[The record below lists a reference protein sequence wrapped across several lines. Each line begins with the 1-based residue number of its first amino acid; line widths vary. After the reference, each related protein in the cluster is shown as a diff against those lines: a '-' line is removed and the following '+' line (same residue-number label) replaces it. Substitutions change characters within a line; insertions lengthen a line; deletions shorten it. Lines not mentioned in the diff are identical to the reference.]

1 MDAFLSDKESWYY
14 MKLLTFTLGI
24 GMEVL
29 HQYFEQKIL
38 RSMDFYV
45 FVEKYKHYL
54 FHECFPTVQ
63 CCECSQMPLAV
74 KFKTGYLNEIQFKLL
89 FDITPVSKS
98 DHYKIGR
105 NNTIVK
111 DCLCRIDA
119 KRSNEVDCM
128 DITLMCAIIKACL
141 LNNNTS
147 IHGNPRSLETIKETR
162 NFLAHST
169 DLRIPKSEFDTRW
182 DITEHAVIEI
192 ASVVGNYF
200 AKLQQR
206 KIDAFK
212 NNELSMENIKTI
224 IDNNADEVKKNLQTL
239 VEDQRKNTML
249 IKDEIIENLT
259 KYKDYLDELSIDI
272 GSLKFEVKQY
282 ALAVVASCSAEE
294 TFDSQVHQKDA
305 AITSYDVSVTGKDKG
320 NRRCRVE
327 WRLET
332 PSTWNLP
339 EIKDTLEKFSAL
351 LRQWFEIEFVYVG
364 SLVIKTLVQK
374 NVLDNQEQMRKSIHS
389 FLEKIVDVCKI
400 KTDVSTV
407 IKVALIIDPG
417 ESDYKEEAEE
427 QTSKIEM
434 NKKDKTTCIFCN
446 KSFDCQNCLQKAK
459 IISSLEDELSENR
472 KESSAISLES
482 VVSEMD
488 KDSPEIK
495 SLQSVSENIGDDT
508 GAKKAQ
514 VATGHVLSSPAA
526 NYARLI
532 IAVKHTTQN
541 MLKNVLEKFIPLNDF
556 GLRMIPQHW
565 MQRLNPADLKK
576 IRIANNKGYSDFD
589 IPLIYN
595 ILQIFQLCVPPTRGW
610 DPPTDPL
617 KHEISIGDDIER
629 CRRLYNVIVHR
640 PNAIISSEEFN
651 DFLSDFK
658 SIARRFEIYLNK
670 QPNEFVSQFEDL
682 ELQRFK

>member
-1 MDAFLSDKESWYY
+1 MDALLSDKESWYY

-38 RSMDFYV
+38 QSMDFYV

-63 CCECSQMPLAV
+63 CCECSQMQLAAQS
-74 KFKTGYLNEIQFKLL
+74 KRGCLNEIQFQLL
-89 FDITPVSKS
+89 FEIAPPSKL
-98 DHYKIGR
+98 DHYKKGR

-128 DITLMCAIIKACL
+128 DITLMCAIIKSCL
-141 LNNNTS
+141 INNNTS
-147 IHGNPRSLETIKETR
+147 IYGNPRFLETIKETR

-169 DLRIPKSEFDTRW
+169 DLRIAKSEFDTRW
-182 DITEHAVIEI
+182 DKTEHAVIEI

-200 AKLQQR
+200 LKLQKR

-212 NNELSMENIKTI
+212 DNELSMENIKTI

-239 VEDQRKNTML
+239 VADQRKNTIL

-305 AITSYDVSVTGKDKG
+305 ATRISEVSVTEKDKG
-320 NRRCRVE
+320 KCRVE

-332 PSTWNLP
+332 PSTWNLL
-339 EIKDTLEKFSAL
+339 EIKETLEKFSAL

-364 SLVIKTLVQK
+364 SLVIKTLVKK
-374 NVLDNQEQMRKSIHS
+374 NVLDNQDQMRKSIHS

-400 KTDVSTV
+400 KTDVSAV

-459 IISSLEDELSENR
+459 IISSLEDELS
-472 KESSAISLES
+472 
-482 VVSEMD
+482 
-488 KDSPEIK
+488 
-495 SLQSVSENIGDDT
+495 G
-508 GAKKAQ
+508 
-514 VATGHVLSSPAA
+514 
-526 NYARLI
+526 
-532 IAVKHTTQN
+532 
-541 MLKNVLEKFIPLNDF
+541 KNLNC
-556 GLRMIPQHW
+556 I
-565 MQRLNPADLKK
+565 
-576 IRIANNKGYSDFD
+576 
-589 IPLIYN
+589 
-595 ILQIFQLCVPPTRGW
+595 
-610 DPPTDPL
+610 
-617 KHEISIGDDIER
+617 
-629 CRRLYNVIVHR
+629 
-640 PNAIISSEEFN
+640 
-651 DFLSDFK
+651 
-658 SIARRFEIYLNK
+658 
-670 QPNEFVSQFEDL
+670 
-682 ELQRFK
+682 

>member
-1 MDAFLSDKESWYY
+1 MDAFTSDKECWYY

-38 RSMDFYV
+38 KSMDFYV

-63 CCECSQMPLAV
+63 CCECSKMPLAAQS
-74 KFKTGYLNEIQFKLL
+74 KKGCLNEIQFQLL
-89 FDITPVSKS
+89 FDIAPPSKP
-98 DHYKIGR
+98 DHYKTGR

-128 DITLMCAIIKACL
+128 DITLMCAIIKSCL
-141 LNNNTS
+141 LNNNTF
-147 IHGNPRSLETIKETR
+147 IHGNPRFLETIKETR

-182 DITEHAVIEI
+182 DKTEHAIIEI

-239 VEDQRKNTML
+239 VEDQKKNTML

-282 ALAVVASCSAEE
+282 ALAMVASCSTEE
-294 TFDSQVHQKDA
+294 TFDSQGHCRIIEVHQKDTA
-305 AITSYDVSVTGKDKG
+305 PRSSEVYVPEKDKDV
-320 NRRCRVE
+320 RRCRVE

-332 PSTWNLP
+332 PNTWNLP
-339 EIKDTLEKFSAL
+339 EIKETLEKFSAL

-374 NVLDNQEQMRKSIHS
+374 NILENRDQMRKSIHS

-400 KTDVSTV
+400 NTDVPTV
-407 IKVALIIDPG
+407 IKVALLIEPC
-417 ESDYKEEAEE
+417 ESNFKKEAEE
-427 QTSKIEM
+427 QSTKIEM
-434 NKKDKTTCIFCN
+434 NKEDKTTCIFCN
-446 KSFDCQNCLQKAK
+446 KSFDCQNCQQKAQ
-459 IISSLEDELSENR
+459 IISRLEDEICEIGNEN
-472 KESSAISLES
+472 SA
-482 VVSEMD
+482 
-488 KDSPEIK
+488 
-495 SLQSVSENIGDDT
+495 
-508 GAKKAQ
+508 
-514 VATGHVLSSPAA
+514 
-526 NYARLI
+526 
-532 IAVKHTTQN
+532 
-541 MLKNVLEKFIPLNDF
+541 LEKEID
-556 GLRMIPQHW
+556 IS
-565 MQRLNPADLKK
+565 DL
-576 IRIANNKGYSDFD
+576 YE
-589 IPLIYN
+589 P
-595 ILQIFQLCVPPTRGW
+595 VPGNYQSAFSKT
-610 DPPTDPL
+610 
-617 KHEISIGDDIER
+617 
-629 CRRLYNVIVHR
+629 
-640 PNAIISSEEFN
+640 
-651 DFLSDFK
+651 
-658 SIARRFEIYLNK
+658 
-670 QPNEFVSQFEDL
+670 VSVLF
-682 ELQRFK
+682 